1 MKHMQHTWASHSF
14 QSSKGLRHRS
24 VQALGAMFLILAPFA
39 YSATS
44 QEAQEPENVKVVRQ
58 YLEAWNSGKTNDL
71 IKVLDS
77 NVGYFI
83 TSNEASRTGPES
95 ITEVSQFLKQILPDR
110 KMKLRSQPISSD
122 DGVAIEW
129 EFTATKR
136 NSGETSPSSTNISYF
151 GASFFRVLNGKI
163 VYASDYYNH
172 NTMQKQLQP

>member
-58 YLEAWNSGKTNDL
+58 YLDAWNGGRTDAME
-71 IKVLDS
+71 KVLDS
-77 NVGYFI
+77 NVVYFN
-83 TSNEASRTGPES
+83 TSNEASRTGPQA
-95 ITEVSQFLKQILPDR
+95 ITEVSQFLMKILPDR
-110 KMKLRSQPISSD
+110 KMKIRSQPVASG

-129 EFTATKR
+129 EFTATK
-136 NSGETSPSSTNISYF
+136 NSNGGTSPSSSTISYF
-151 GASFFRVLNGKI
+151 GASFFRVSNGKI

-172 NTMQKQLQP
+172 NTMQKQLQQ